1 SMRQLLFLIL
11 FFILFGCAEKRQDIL
26 SKDDTIQMIFNKN
39 EIVDLS
45 EILIFFE
52 QSIGLSE
59 NYTDD
64 EFQKAYSDFFS
75 LNKEIGM
82 SSELRFSFD
91 YSDTMN
97 LLGKIDTLTMNE
109 IWENKLVRTKM
120 SKDST
125 YVFKINFNGKYMKF
139 LQRLGEQNRKI
150 ENYYN
155 TIKVASDITPA
166 LVADIALNYKDY
178 NIYDPKVR
186 LVIAIHYLTLNVKLN
201 RI

>member
-1 SMRQLLFLIL
+1 MRQLILLIL
-11 FFILFGCAEKRQDIL
+11 FFILFGCAEKRQSSL

-45 EILIFFE
+45 AILFFFE

-64 EFQKAYSDFFS
+64 EFQKAYSDFFN

-91 YSDTMN
+91 YSDEMN

-109 IWENKLVRTKM
+109 IWENKLVRSKM

-125 YVFKINFNGKYMKF
+125 CFFKITNNGKYMKF
-139 LQRLGEQNRKI
+139 LQILGEHDRKI

-186 LVIAIHYLTLNVKLN
+186 LVIAIHYFTLNVKLN

>member
-1 SMRQLLFLIL
+1 MRQLLFLIL